1 VHQSRQYPPAT
12 SAPMPFSDILGQE
25 PALQTLY
32 RALDTG
38 HVHHAYRFEG
48 PDGVGKEKAA
58 FALAQALVCEKG
70 GARACGEC
78 SACQRALKISE
89 EEPRVPAHPDVVLIE
104 RGLYRGRISANE
116 ATGISIEQVRRIVLE
131 RAGYR
136 PHEGRALVFIVR
148 AAEELTVSAANALL
162 KTLEEPGPSTH
173 FILLTSR
180 PNRLL
185 DTIRSRTL
193 PVRFSPL
200 SDALVASILLSKGLD
215 PKVAPLAQGSVALAL
230 ELASEDAI
238 KEREDFVSGAQAA
251 MVAKDLAPALKFAE
265 IRRERDTLRGLL
277 AYFAQSLAISGR
289 ENVASAVDEAE
300 RDAVRHA
307 IVLSAMRDVERNV
320 SPALALESML
330 YRLRQS

>member
-1 VHQSRQYPPAT
+1 
-12 SAPMPFSDILGQE
+12 MPFSDILGQE

-32 RALDTG
+32 RALDSG

-48 PDGVGKEKAA
+48 PDGVGKEMAA
-58 FALAQALVCEKG
+58 FALAQALVCELAR
-70 GARACGEC
+70 ARACGAC
-78 SACQRALKISE
+78 SACLRALKISE
-89 EEPRVPAHPDVVLIE
+89 EEPRVPAHPDVVLVE

-116 ATGISIEQVRRIVLE
+116 ATGISIEQIRRIVLE
-131 RAGYR
+131 RVGYR

-162 KTLEEPGPSTH
+162 KTLEEPGQGTH
-173 FILLTSR
+173 FVLLSSR

-200 SDALVASILLSKGLD
+200 PDALVAGILERQGLD

-238 KEREDFVSGAQAA
+238 KEREDFVAGAHSAIDA
-251 MVAKDLAPALKFAE
+251 RDLAPALKFAE
-265 IRRERDTLRGLL
+265 IRRERDSLRGLL
-277 AYFAQSLAISGR
+277 SYFAQSLAIAGR
-289 ENVASAVDEAE
+289 ENVGSALGDAE
-300 RDAVRHA
+300 RCALRHSV
-307 IVLSAMRDVERNV
+307 VLSAMRDVERNV
-320 SPALALESML
+320 SPALVLESML
-330 YRLRQS
+330 CRLRQV

>member
-1 VHQSRQYPPAT
+1 
-12 SAPMPFSDILGQE
+12 MPFSDILGQE

-48 PDGVGKEKAA
+48 PDGVGKEMAA
-58 FALAQALVCEKG
+58 FSLAQALVCERPTA
-70 GARACGEC
+70 GARACGVC
-78 SACQRALKISE
+78 SACQRALKIAD
-89 EEPRVPAHPDVVLIE
+89 EEPRVPAHPDVVLVE

-162 KTLEEPGPSTH
+162 KTLEEPGKSTH

-200 SDALVASILLSKGLD
+200 SDRLVATILEGKGLNS
-215 PKVAPLAQGSVALAL
+215 KVAPLAQGSVALAL

-238 KEREDFVSGAQAA
+238 KEREDFVSGAHAA
-251 MVAKDLAPALKFAE
+251 INARDLAPAVKFAE
-265 IRRERDTLRGLL
+265 IRRERDSLRGLL
-277 AYFAQSLAISGR
+277 SYFAQSLALAGR
-289 ENVASAVDEAE
+289 ERVASAVVDAE
-300 RDAVRHA
+300 RCALRHHV
-307 IVLSAMRDVERNV
+307 VLSAMRDVERNV
-320 SPALALESML
+320 SPALVVESML
-330 YRLRQS
+330 YRLRQL

>member
-1 VHQSRQYPPAT
+1 
-12 SAPMPFSDILGQE
+12 MPFSDILGQE

-48 PDGVGKEKAA
+48 PDGVGKEMAA
-58 FALAQALVCEKG
+58 FSLAQALVCEMG
-70 GARACGEC
+70 GARACGTC
-78 SACQRALKISE
+78 SACLRALKISE
-89 EEPRVPAHPDVVLIE
+89 EEPRVPAHPDVVVVE

-131 RAGYR
+131 RSGYQ

-200 SDALVASILLSKGLD
+200 SDALVASILEKRGLSS
-215 PKVAPLAQGSVALAL
+215 KVAPLAQGSVALAL
-230 ELASEDAI
+230 ELASDDAI
-238 KEREDFVSGAQAA
+238 KEREDFVTGAHAA
-251 MVAKDLAPALKFAE
+251 IDAKDLAPALKFSE
-265 IRRERDTLRGLL
+265 IRRERDALRGLL
-277 AYFAQSLAISGR
+277 SYFAQTLAIAGR
-289 ENVASAVDEAE
+289 ERVASSLSDAE
-300 RDAVRHA
+300 QSAKRHA
-307 IVLSAMRDVERNV
+307 VVLSAMRDVERNV
-320 SPALALESML
+320 SPALALEAMF

>member
-1 VHQSRQYPPAT
+1 
-12 SAPMPFSDILGQE
+12 MPFSDILGQE
-25 PALQTLY
+25 PALQTLS

-48 PDGVGKEKAA
+48 PDGVGKEMAA
-58 FALAQALVCEKG
+58 FCLAQALVCERG
-70 GARACGEC
+70 GARACGVC
-78 SACQRALKISE
+78 SACLRALKISDE
-89 EEPRVPAHPDVVLIE
+89 DPRVPAHPDVVLVE

-131 RAGYR
+131 RVGYR

-162 KTLEEPGPSTH
+162 KTLEEPGPNTH

-200 SDALVASILLSKGLD
+200 SDALVASILEKKGLD
-215 PKVAPLAQGSVALAL
+215 TKVAALAQGSVALAV

-238 KEREDFVSGAQAA
+238 KEREDFVAGAHAA
-251 MVAKDLAPALKFAE
+251 ISARDLAPAVKFAE
-265 IRRERDTLRGLL
+265 IRRERDSLRGLL
-277 AYFAQSLAISGR
+277 SFFAQSLALTGR
-289 ENVASAVDEAE
+289 EQVASAASDAE
-300 RDAVRHA
+300 RSARRHG
-307 IVLSAMRDVERNV
+307 IVLSAMRDVDRNV
-320 SPALALESML
+320 SPALVLESML
-330 YRLRQS
+330 YRLRQI

>member
-1 VHQSRQYPPAT
+1 
-12 SAPMPFSDILGQE
+12 MPFSDILGQQ
-25 PALQTLY
+25 PALETLY

-48 PDGVGKEKAA
+48 PEGVGKEMAA
-58 FALAQALVCEKG
+58 FCLAQALVCEQPSEPR
-70 GARACGEC
+70 RACGKC
-78 SACQRALKISE
+78 SACLRAVKLSE
-89 EEPRVPAHPDVVLIE
+89 EEPRVPAHPDVVLVE

-131 RAGYR
+131 RVGYR

-173 FILLTSR
+173 FVLLTSR

-200 SDALVASILLSKGLD
+200 SDALVASILEQKGLT

-230 ELASEDAI
+230 ELASEEAI
-238 KEREDFVSGAQAA
+238 KEREDFVAGAHAA
-251 MVAKDLAPALKFAE
+251 INARDLAPAVKFAE
-265 IRRERDTLRGLL
+265 VRRERDSLRGLL
-277 AYFAQSLAISGR
+277 AYFAQTLAITGR
-289 ENVASAVDEAE
+289 DRVASAISEAE
-300 RDAVRHA
+300 RCALRHNV
-307 IVLSAMRDVERNV
+307 VLCAMRDVERNV
-320 SPALALESML
+320 SPALVVESML
-330 YRLRQS
+330 YRLRQL

>member
-1 VHQSRQYPPAT
+1 
-12 SAPMPFSDILGQE
+12 MPFSDILGQE
-25 PALQTLY
+25 AALQTLY

-48 PDGVGKEKAA
+48 PDGVGKEMAA
-58 FALAQALVCEKG
+58 FSLAQALVCERAG
-70 GARACGEC
+70 VRACGEC
-78 SACQRALKISE
+78 SACLRALKISD

-116 ATGISIEQVRRIVLE
+116 ATGISIEQIRRIVLE

-173 FILLTSR
+173 FVLLTSR

-200 SDALVASILLSKGLD
+200 SDVLVSTILERKGLD
-215 PKVAPLAQGSVALAL
+215 PKVAPLAQGSIALAL
-230 ELASEDAI
+230 ELASEEAI
-238 KEREDFVSGAQAA
+238 KEREDFVAGVHAA
-251 MVAKDLAPALKFAE
+251 INARDLAPAVKFAE
-265 IRRERDTLRGLL
+265 ARRERDSLRHLL
-277 AYFAQSLAISGR
+277 SYFAQTLALTGR
-289 ENVASAVDEAE
+289 ERVASAVGEAE
-300 RDAVRHA
+300 QCAQRHTV
-307 IVLSAMRDVERNV
+307 VLAAMRDVERNV
-320 SPALALESML
+320 SPALVVESMV
-330 YRLRQS
+330 YRLRQL

>member
-1 VHQSRQYPPAT
+1 
-12 SAPMPFSDILGQE
+12 MPFSDILGQE
-25 PALQTLY
+25 PALQTLQ

-48 PDGVGKEKAA
+48 PDGVGKEMAA
-58 FALAQALVCEKG
+58 FCLAQALVCEQAGK
-70 GARACGEC
+70 RACGVC
-78 SACQRALKISE
+78 SACLRALKISE
-89 EEPRVPAHPDVVLIE
+89 EDPRVPAHPDVVLVE

-131 RAGYR
+131 RVGYR

-200 SDALVASILLSKGLD
+200 SDALVASILEKKGLD
-215 PKVAPLAQGSVALAL
+215 AKVAALAQGSVALAV

-238 KEREDFVSGAQAA
+238 KEREDFVAGAHAA
-251 MVAKDLAPALKFAE
+251 ISARDLAPAVKFAE
-265 IRRERDTLRGLL
+265 IRRERDSLRGLL
-277 AYFAQSLAISGR
+277 SFFAQSLALAGR
-289 ENVASAVDEAE
+289 EQVASAADDAE
-300 RDAVRHA
+300 RSALRHA
-307 IVLSAMRDVERNV
+307 VVLSAMRDVERNV

-330 YRLRQS
+330 YRLRQL

>member
-1 VHQSRQYPPAT
+1 
-12 SAPMPFSDILGQE
+12 MPFSDILGQE

-38 HVHHAYRFEG
+38 HAHHAYRFEG
-48 PDGVGKEKAA
+48 PDGVGKEMAA
-58 FALAQALVCEKG
+58 FALAQALVCDAS
-70 GARACGEC
+70 GARACGVC
-78 SACQRALKISE
+78 SACQRALKISDD
-89 EEPRVPAHPDVVLIE
+89 EPRVPAHPDVVLVE

-131 RAGYR
+131 RVGYR

-148 AAEELTVSAANALL
+148 AAEELTISAANALL

-200 SDALVASILLSKGLD
+200 SDALVARILESKGLN

-230 ELASEDAI
+230 ELASDDAI
-238 KEREDFVSGAQAA
+238 KEREDFVALARAA
-251 MVAKDLAPALKFAE
+251 MAAKDLAPAVKFAE
-265 IRRERDTLRGLL
+265 IRRERDTLRELL
-277 AYFAQSLAISGR
+277 SYFAQSLAILGR
-289 ENVASAVDEAE
+289 QQVGSDVADAE
-300 RDAVRHA
+300 RSALCHQV
-307 IVLSAMRDVERNV
+307 VLSAMRDVERNV

-330 YRLRQS
+330 YRLRRI

>member
-1 VHQSRQYPPAT
+1 
-12 SAPMPFSDILGQE
+12 MPFSEILGQR
-25 PALQTLY
+25 PALETLY

-48 PDGVGKEKAA
+48 PEGVGKEMAA
-58 FALAQALVCEKG
+58 FSLAQALVCERG
-70 GARACGEC
+70 GARACGVC
-78 SACQRALKISE
+78 SACRRALKILD
-89 EEPRVPAHPDVVLIE
+89 EEPRVPAHPDVVLVE

-131 RAGYR
+131 RIGYR

-148 AAEELTVSAANALL
+148 AAEELTISAANALL
-162 KTLEEPGPSTH
+162 KTLEEPGASTH

-200 SDALVASILLSKGLD
+200 SDALVANILEGKGLD
-215 PKVAPLAQGSVALAL
+215 PKVAPLAQGSVGLAV
-230 ELASEDAI
+230 ELASDDAI
-238 KEREDFVSGAQAA
+238 KEREDFVAGAQAA
-251 MVAKDLAPALKFAE
+251 IIAKDLVPALKFAE
-265 IRRERDTLRGLL
+265 IRRERDGLRSLL
-277 AYFAQSLAISGR
+277 AYFAQSLAIMGR
-289 ENVASAVDEAE
+289 ERVTVAVDDAE
-300 RDAVRHA
+300 RCALRHGV
-307 IVLSAMRDVERNV
+307 VLSAMRDVERNV

-330 YRLRQS
+330 HRLRRI